1 MAFEKFVWTL
11 CIRVLFDDDSGDD
24 GTWNDNGDDEVN
36 LEEENGDSDE
46 DTTTN
51 FIDNVKNMISGV
63 DMVNSS
69 THNSRERKKITYFI
83 KKDGRKSK
91 RGGSR
96 IGAQLVDHFDRLL
109 DNIFTKCTFT
119 SKDKKGCRIT
129 KVMVEFH
136 FIDEIVIDDYFHCY
150 ALNFL
155 LSRSKREMWSTI
167 GDLITKLK

>member
-1 MAFEKFVWTL
+1 MAFGKFVWTL
-11 CIRVLFDDDSGDD
+11 CIRVLFDDDNGDD
-24 GTWNDNGDDEVN
+24 DTWNDNGDDEVN

-96 IGAQLVDHFDRLL
+96 VGAQ
-109 DNIFTKCTFT
+109 
-119 SKDKKGCRIT
+119 
-129 KVMVEFH
+129 
-136 FIDEIVIDDYFHCY
+136 
-150 ALNFL
+150 
-155 LSRSKREMWSTI
+155 
-167 GDLITKLK
+167 